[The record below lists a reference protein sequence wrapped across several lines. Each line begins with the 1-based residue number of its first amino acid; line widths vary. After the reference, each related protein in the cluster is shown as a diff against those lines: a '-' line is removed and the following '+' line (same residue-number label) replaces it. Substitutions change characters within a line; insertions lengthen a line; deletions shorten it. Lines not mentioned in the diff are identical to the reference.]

1 MFYSQYILAKR
12 GPLGT
17 IWIAAHL
24 DRRLRKQQITETDV
38 AIAVRA
44 CPTSSFLLRARPRR
58 GTGASCRGRSS
69 RGLRPDLTHAHTTPH
84 PLPETRTPS
93 LTESIIS
100 PDAPLALRLSGQLM
114 LGVVRVYSRKVN
126 YLFQDCSEA
135 LVKIKQA
142 FTRDKDVDLA
152 EGAETA
158 PLNTITLP
166 ENYDDL
172 ELFFEPGGAAS
183 AASAAA
189 AAAAEDI
196 TLDAEFA
203 GGFAGAGSSFE
214 EQYAYDDRIHGDV
227 DDDFIVDEMDPGFH
241 PSAGYRTPG
250 APPRGWDGFGE
261 TNAGD
266 VADVRLEDYDE
277 APQTSAGD
285 SGDGFGGDGGG
296 DDDGDEMDIAPL
308 PLDDDLEDENGVRG
322 TVVGFKTPPVSAA
335 EKSAKIAEGKENAPH
350 TGSTVVL
357 EWGKTAQKA
366 ARPEHTLKRARSRA
380 RQTTM
385 KLKFDAATI
394 LDRDAVSRA
403 IRDASDIT
411 ETRAPGVTRKMA
423 DLADDDRPFGADEE
437 RDERGNA
444 TLGYYRD
451 AHGGAP
457 PPEAPAD
464 ARAAVR
470 GGSGMRDPIL
480 GHRASRR
487 WLEARAGCVRALWA
501 RAGERRGAGFARDA
515 HARGRK
521 DARGSVRGSVAGD
534 AEDVARVVDFDAG
547 LDDDGDFG
555 GGFHDDGDF
564 GDAAGDADAD
574 AFTPGAGRLSAAR
587 AASEALGSEPPTPA
601 GAPSGHV
608 DWSTATKRMLADVA
622 PKLAGGKTVSVSDM
636 TSRRDERNK
645 KTKVSRSEAARIF
658 YQVLVLKTHG
668 FVDLEQKR
676 AYGDIDVVAG
686 PKMVEAES

>member
-1 MFYSQYILAKR
+1 MPHIFFSSPREDILAR
-12 GPLGT
+12 AATPPLP
-17 IWIAAHL
+17 A
-24 DRRLRKQQITETDV
+24 
-38 AIAVRA
+38 
-44 CPTSSFLLRARPRR
+44 PF
-58 GTGASCRGRSS
+58 
-69 RGLRPDLTHAHTTPH
+69 RGLFSDPP
-84 PLPETRTPS
+84 PLRRNVTS
-93 LTESIIS
+93 TESIIN

-142 FTRDKDVDLA
+142 FTRDKDVDLP

-172 ELFFEPGGAAS
+172 ELFFEPGGGAGGNAAS
-183 AASAAA
+183 DAA

-196 TLDAEFA
+196 TLEESDAF
-203 GGFAGAGSSFE
+203 GGSAFE

-241 PSAGYRTPG
+241 PTPGYRTPG
-250 APPRGWDGFGE
+250 APPRPFGE
-261 TNAGD
+261 TDAGD

-277 APQTSAGD
+277 APQRSD
-285 SGDGFGGDGGG
+285 SGDGFGGDGFGGDAETPLGDGDG
-296 DDDGDEMDIAPL
+296 DDDDIAPL

-322 TVVGFKTPPVSAA
+322 TVVGFKTPPAG
-335 EKSAKIAEGKENAPH
+335 EKGSGKKIVADGKENAPH

-366 ARPEHTLKRARSRA
+366 ARPEPAKRARSRS

-385 KLKFDAATI
+385 KLKFDGATI

-411 ETRAPGVTRKMA
+411 KTRVPGVIRRMA

-437 RDERGNA
+437 RDEAGHA

-451 AHGGAP
+451 AHGVAP
-457 PPEAPAD
+457 PPETPAE

-470 GGSGMRDPIL
+470 GALGGRDPL
-480 GHRASRR
+480 MGHRASRR
-487 WLEARAGCVRALWA
+487 WLAARAGCVRALWA
-501 RAGERRGAGFARDA
+501 RAGERRGAGFARDPR
-515 HARGRK
+515 HARGRR
-521 DARGSVRGSVAGD
+521 RGSVHGSVAGD

-547 LDDDGDFG
+547 FDDDGDFG
-555 GGFHDDGDF
+555 GGFDDDDEGRGDL
-564 GDAAGDADAD
+564 GDPTDEHMD
-574 AFTPGAGRLSAAR
+574 AFTPGSGRRLGAAR
-587 AASEALGSEPPTPA
+587 AASDALGSEPPTPA

-608 DWSTATKRMLADVA
+608 DWSAATKRMLADVA
-622 PKLAGGKTVSVSDM
+622 PVLENGGATTVSEM
-636 TSRRDERNK
+636 TSRRDENNAK
-645 KTKVSRSEAARIF
+645 VKVSRSEAARIF

-686 PKMVEAES
+686 PKMVEAA

>member
-1 MFYSQYILAKR
+1 
-12 GPLGT
+12 
-17 IWIAAHL
+17 
-24 DRRLRKQQITETDV
+24 
-38 AIAVRA
+38 
-44 CPTSSFLLRARPRR
+44 
-58 GTGASCRGRSS
+58 
-69 RGLRPDLTHAHTTPH
+69 
-84 PLPETRTPS
+84 
-93 LTESIIS
+93 
-100 PDAPLALRLSGQLM
+100 M

-152 EGAETA
+152 EGASTA

-172 ELFFEPGGAAS
+172 ELFFEPDGAAS
-183 AASAAA
+183 RDAAA
-189 AAAAEDI
+189 AANAEDI

-203 GGFAGAGSSFE
+203 GPGGAFASASFE

-250 APPRGWDGFGE
+250 APRHAATTD
-261 TNAGD
+261 AGD

-277 APQTSAGD
+277 AGADVSAGD
-285 SGDGFGGDGGG
+285 SGDGFGGDGEHDSPKGSPNG
-296 DDDGDEMDIAPL
+296 DGDETDIAPL

-322 TVVGFKTPPVSAA
+322 TVVGFKTPPVSANDKA
-335 EKSAKIAEGKENAPH
+335 RGAKIAEGKENAPH

-366 ARPEHTLKRARSRA
+366 ARPEPAKRARSRA
-380 RQTTM
+380 KQTTM

-403 IRDASDIT
+403 IRDSSDIVK
-411 ETRAPGVTRKMA
+411 TRAPGAVRKMA

-437 RDERGNA
+437 RDDCGNA

-451 AHGGAP
+451 AHGSAP
-457 PPEAPAD
+457 
-464 ARAAVR
+464 RATAA
-470 GGSGMRDPIL
+470 GGRDPIL

-501 RAGERRGAGFARDA
+501 RAGERRGAGFARDPR
-515 HARGRK
+515 HARGRR
-521 DARGSVRGSVAGD
+521 RGSVHGSVAGD

-547 LDDDGDFG
+547 FDDEGDFG
-555 GGFHDDGDF
+555 GGFDDDDEGRGDL
-564 GDAAGDADAD
+564 GDPTDEHMD
-574 AFTPGAGRLSAAR
+574 AFTPGSGRRLGAAR
-587 AASEALGSEPPTPA
+587 AASDALGSEPPTPA

-608 DWSTATKRMLADVA
+608 DWSAATKRMLADVA
-622 PKLAGGKTVSVSDM
+622 PVLENGGATTVSEM
-636 TSRRDERNK
+636 TSRRDENNAK
-645 KTKVSRSEAARIF
+645 VKVSRSEAARIF

-686 PKMVEAES
+686 PKMVEAA

>member
-1 MFYSQYILAKR
+1 
-12 GPLGT
+12 
-17 IWIAAHL
+17 
-24 DRRLRKQQITETDV
+24 
-38 AIAVRA
+38 
-44 CPTSSFLLRARPRR
+44 
-58 GTGASCRGRSS
+58 
-69 RGLRPDLTHAHTTPH
+69 
-84 PLPETRTPS
+84 
-93 LTESIIS
+93 
-100 PDAPLALRLSGQLM
+100 M

-172 ELFFEPGGAAS
+172 ELFFEPDGAAS
-183 AASAAA
+183 RDAAA
-189 AAAAEDI
+189 ANAEDI

-203 GGFAGAGSSFE
+203 GFAGPAFAGDGASFE

-250 APPRGWDGFGE
+250 APRYAAT

-277 APQTSAGD
+277 AGADASAGD
-285 SGDGFGGDGGG
+285 SGDGFGGDGEHDSPNPKG
-296 DDDGDEMDIAPL
+296 DGSPNGDGDETDIAPL

-322 TVVGFKTPPVSAA
+322 TVVGFKTPPVSANDKA
-335 EKSAKIAEGKENAPH
+335 RGAKIAEGKENAPH

-366 ARPEHTLKRARSRA
+366 ARPEPAKRARSRA
-380 RQTTM
+380 KQTTM

-403 IRDASDIT
+403 IRDASDIVK
-411 ETRAPGVTRKMA
+411 TRAPGAVRKMA

-437 RDERGNA
+437 RDDCGNA

-451 AHGGAP
+451 AHGSAP

-464 ARAAVR
+464 ARAAIR
-470 GGSGMRDPIL
+470 GAAGGRDPIL

-487 WLEARAGCVRALWA
+487 WLEARAGCVRALWS

-515 HARGRK
+515 H
-521 DARGSVRGSVAGD
+521 ARGSVRGSVAGD

-547 LDDDGDFG
+547 FDDDGDFG

-564 GDAAGDADAD
+564 GDAAGDAAAD

-587 AASEALGSEPPTPA
+587 ATSEALGSEPPTPA